1 MIWHH
6 DMHQSYDH
14 KIKLE
19 DESQSS
25 RSQLYLMLSYK
36 LQKIKKYL
44 EENLKKKFIT
54 FSKASFASSILFI
67 EKKDDNLR
75 FCMNY
80 WKLNALIKRDHYSIL
95 LIDEILTWI
104 QDSKYLTQLNIIIT
118 FNKLCMSIESEN
130 LITFVT
136 FFDVYKYKV
145 MLFKLINESTFFQHY
160 INNVLFNC
168 LHKFCQIYLNDILIY
183 SKILKKHRTHVKEM
197 LNKLREVNL
206 QINIDKCEFK
216 IQKIS
221 FLKLL
226 IFINDLRMNFR
237 KVDVIRSWKVSQ
249 SLTHV
254 QIFIDFCNFYW
265 WFIKNFL
272 KIAWFMIKLIWK
284 DHSFEWTEICQMI
297 FEKLKQ

>member
-1 MIWHH
+1 M
-6 DMHQSYDH
+6 
-14 KIKLE
+14 
-19 DESQSS
+19 SS
-25 RSQLYLMLSYK
+25 HK

-54 FSKASFASSILFI
+54 LSKASFASSILFI
-67 EKKDDNLR
+67 EKKDNSLH

-80 WKLNALIKRDHYSIL
+80 QKLNALIKRDRYSIL
-95 LIDEILTWI
+95 LINEVLAWI

-118 FNKLCMSIESEN
+118 FNKFHMSFESEN
-130 LITFVT
+130 LITFIT
-136 FFDVYKYKV
+136 FFNIYKYKV
-145 MLFKLINESTFFQHY
+145 ILFELINELTFFQHY
-160 INNVLFNC
+160 INNILFKC

-197 LNKLREVNL
+197 LDKLHEVDL
-206 QINIDKCEFK
+206 QINIDKYEFK
-216 IQKIS
+216 IQKIL

-226 IFINDLRMNFR
+226 IFINDLRMNFW
-237 KVDVIRSWKVSQ
+237 KVDVIQSWKVSW

-254 QIFIDFCNFYW
+254 QIFINFCNFYQ

-272 KIAWFMIKLIWK
+272 KIAWFMIKLTWK

-297 FEKLKQ
+297 FEILKQ